1 MIIVAD
7 NTKNNTMMIN
17 HIKSWLNSKQV
28 LLHKGAFFHTQC
40 TVHIINLIVK
50 NGLKMVV
57 PLLDSIRK
65 SCLYIGSLLSREQKW
80 KVVLSQTMLKTIKKI
95 VKLDV
100 ETKWDSTYLMLE
112 KCIISSRGF

>member
-1 MIIVAD
+1 
-7 NTKNNTMMIN
+7 MMIN

-28 LLHKGAFFHTQC
+28 LLHKGDFFHTQY
-40 TVHIINLIVK
+40 TAHIINFIVK

-80 KVVLSQTMLKTIKKI
+80 KVVLSQTTLNTIKKN

>member
-17 HIKSWLNSKQV
+17 HIKLWLNSKQV
-28 LLHKGAFFHTQC
+28 LLHKGDFFHTQC

-50 NGLKMVV
+50 NGLKMIV
-57 PLLDSIRK
+57 PLLDGIRK

-80 KVVLSQTMLKTIKKI
+80 KVVLSQTTLNTIKKN

-100 ETKWDSTYLMLE
+100 ETRWDSTYLML
-112 KCIISSRGF
+112 KSAL